1 MTDTRAPTILPLPK
15 LHNPDPCHLHPDI
28 PQGSMLLV
36 APSNSGK
43 TTLLVN
49 LLLRRVFGVLVHYET
64 IHVLSPTC
72 KSDSSWDM
80 LQPGTY
86 HRFKLKCADGK
97 KRKTADI
104 QLHDVLDE
112 PALERMMEE
121 QLELPSSERKNV
133 LIILDDFASD
143 LRDTQTLA
151 RLAMRGRHSKI
162 WLWISTQMY
171 KRIPRVVRVNM
182 PYYIFF
188 AVNANELKTISAEL
202 ATSSATEFENLFN
215 ECTSNAFSF
224 FCVNSKLPPRQRY
237 ACNFKKISL

>member
-1 MTDTRAPTILPLPK
+1 
-15 LHNPDPCHLHPDI
+15 
-28 PQGSMLLV
+28 
-36 APSNSGK
+36 
-43 TTLLVN
+43 
-49 LLLRRVFGVLVHYET
+49 
-64 IHVLSPTC
+64 
-72 KSDSSWDM
+72 M

-202 ATSSATEFENLFN
+202 ATTSVSEFENLFN
-215 ECTSNAFSF
+215 ECTSDAFSF